1 MITYRKFFHRVQQ
14 RILSQ
19 ARKIATAKG
28 LRVYLVGGTVR
39 DLFLGRPEV
48 DLDLAVEGDGLSFA
62 GELARQLGGRV
73 VFHERFLTATVYWS
87 GERVD
92 VATTRR
98 EFYPHPGSLPEVEPA
113 DLEAD
118 LARRDFTVNAMAL
131 PLNAG
136 DLNAIVDP
144 FGGRLD
150 LDKRILRVL
159 HEDSFSDDPTRLLRG
174 IRFVTR
180 LKFTLEEKTY
190 CLARQALMDGYLERI
205 AAERY
210 WQEFFLLLKERRPV
224 AAWEGLIEL
233 GWRGFPEAGLPD
245 MVAGRRVEKL
255 LYQWKWW
262 GKGHL
267 DPSLVYFLVAT
278 ARLKAE
284 ELEDVLE
291 YLNFGRK
298 KRNKVYAAR
307 RLLPVLTPSLMG
319 RQLPLS
325 REKGMA
331 PEVVIFALAMTG
343 WSQLPPWV

>member
-174 IRFVTR
+174 IRFASR
-180 LKFTLEEKTY
+180 LKFALEGKTY
-190 CLARQALMDGYLERI
+190 HLARQALVDGYLEGI
-205 AAERY
+205 EAERY
-210 WQEFFLLLKERRPV
+210 WQEFYLLLKERRPV

-233 GWRGFPEAGLPD
+233 GWRGFPDAGLPD

-255 LYQWKWW
+255 LYQWKWL
-262 GKGHL
+262 GKGSL

-284 ELEDVLE
+284 DLEDVLE

-298 KRNKVYAAR
+298 KRNKIYAAR
-307 RLLPVLTPSLMG
+307 RLLPVLTPSFSG
-319 RQLPLS
+319 KQLPLS

-343 WSQLPPWV
+343 WNQLPPWV